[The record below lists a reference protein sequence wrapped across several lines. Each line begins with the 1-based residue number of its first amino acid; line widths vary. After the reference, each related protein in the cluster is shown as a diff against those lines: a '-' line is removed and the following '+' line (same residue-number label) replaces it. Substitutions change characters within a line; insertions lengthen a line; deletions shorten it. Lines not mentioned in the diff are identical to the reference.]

1 MNTSPA
7 AQPRHRLLRYAA
19 LLALALGTL
28 AWRVWPDGTLRVIFL
43 ETPGDA
49 VLMQTPAGGYV
60 LIDGGSDPAAL
71 AAALGKHM
79 PFWQRTLDAVV
90 LTGAGSERLPGQ
102 VAALGRYHARLAIAG
117 PASSRSPLMA
127 EWQRLLRAD
136 STPIHIAQAGQRF
149 AFGGAQLRVLA
160 IGEGKEGGML
170 LRLEYGST
178 SAVLDQNALAGA
190 VGQRAADMLA
200 FPWEYDPRNDAV
212 AAMHP
217 RAIIFTDGASAP
229 DPAELSFRDRAVGG
243 AQLFH
248 ERLNGTITW
257 ASNGRRATV
266 TSAR

>member
-1 MNTSPA
+1 MNTSA
-7 AQPRHRLLRYAA
+7 ASPSRHRLLRYAA

-28 AWRVWPDGTLRVIFL
+28 AWRAWPDGTLRVIFL

-49 VLMQTPAGGYV
+49 VLIQTPAGGYV

-79 PFWQRTLDAVV
+79 PFWRRTLDAVV
-90 LTGAGSERLPGQ
+90 LTGPGSERLPGQ
-102 VAALGRYHARLAIAG
+102 VAALGRYRARLAIAG
-117 PASSRSPLMA
+117 PVAGRGPMHA
-127 EWQRLLRAD
+127 EWQRLLQ
-136 STPIHIAQAGQRF
+136 SSGTPVHIARSGERF
-149 AFGGAQLRVLA
+149 GFGGVQLRVLA

-178 SAVLDQNALAGA
+178 SAVLDQNAIAGA

-200 FPWEYDPRNDAV
+200 YPWEYDPRNDAV
-212 AAMHP
+212 AAIHP

-229 DPAELSFRDRAVGG
+229 DPAELSFRDRAVGS
-243 AQLFH
+243 ARLFH

-257 ASNGRRATV
+257 ASDGRRATV
-266 TSAR
+266 TSER